1 MPEKQFTTSEEITNI
16 HSLCNSLNLNP
27 KHQALFFVGLS
38 KDDPE
43 SEKNRLVCCLQGSSK
58 TIHNALVAAM
68 TEDQDFLH
76 IITEAV
82 TSAMLENL
90 STKLGSDSGE
100 KDDSEKQN

>member
-1 MPEKQFTTSEEITNI
+1 MSEKQFTTSEEITNI
-16 HSLCNSLNLNP
+16 HSLCFNLHLNP
-27 KHQALFFVGLS
+27 KHQAVLFVGLS

-43 SEKNRLVCCLQGSSK
+43 SNQNKLLCCLQGSNK

-82 TSAMLENL
+82 TAAMFNKVL
-90 STKLGSDSGE
+90 DSGSE
-100 KDDSEKQN
+100 DDDSQ

>member
-43 SEKNRLVCCLQGSSK
+43 SEKNRLLCSLQGSSK
-58 TIHNALVAAM
+58 TVHNALVTAM
-68 TEDQDFLH
+68 MEDKDLLH
-76 IITEAV
+76 IIRDAV
-82 TSAMLENL
+82 TTAMLDTLSDRLKDNL
-90 STKLGSDSGE
+90 E
-100 KDDSEKQN
+100 EDDVLD

>member
-43 SEKNRLVCCLQGSSK
+43 SEKNRLLCSLQGSGK
-58 TIHNALVAAM
+58 TVHNALVTAM
-68 TEDQDFLH
+68 MEDKDLLH
-76 IITEAV
+76 IIRDAV
-82 TSAMLENL
+82 TTAMLDTLSDRLKDNL
-90 STKLGSDSGE
+90 E
-100 KDDSEKQN
+100 EDDVLD